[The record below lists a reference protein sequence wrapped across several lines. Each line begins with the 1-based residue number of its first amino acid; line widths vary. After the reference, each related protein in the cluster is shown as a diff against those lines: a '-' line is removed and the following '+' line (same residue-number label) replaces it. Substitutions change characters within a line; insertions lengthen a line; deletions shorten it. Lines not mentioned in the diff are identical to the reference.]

1 MLNDLGSNGNQVAFL
16 VGETVNAD
24 VGGACSLHNNVIV
37 NIPNVIPNNY
47 IIKPNDL
54 AHKGD
59 GLHFTSESNRIFGK
73 RYAEVMLN
81 NLRGQGN

>member
-1 MLNDLGSNGNQVAFL
+1 M

-24 VGGACSLHNNVIV
+24 VGGAFSLHSNAIA
-37 NIPNVIPNNY
+37 NIPNVIPNSY
-47 IIKPNDL
+47 VIKSNGL

-59 GLHFTSESNRIFGK
+59 GLHFTSESYLIFGK

-81 NLRGQGN
+81 ILRGQGN